1 MNFVSPVSA
10 GLLAFLLAPLLAG
23 AQVPS
28 SETKFSG
35 SVDVTVAEVEVY
47 VTDRDGKPVPDLT
60 KEDFKVTEDGQPA
73 EVTGVSPG
81 TSQRLNLAVFFDQ
94 TTMDTASR
102 NTAIAGLRRFFDTGL
117 RPGDRVLFASWD
129 GSLEIRPE
137 ATADPAVLGVA
148 LDRLGAS
155 APVGLRLAQERNAV
169 QREIVEANPLDEE
182 MGRSMAIAQATT
194 ALENLR
200 IYARQRADETRATF
214 AALQQTLV
222 LLAGLPERKAL
233 LYVGGGPPLKPGAD
247 LFATWQGRFGTLAS
261 SLGFSP
267 LEVSRYDAGPQVQEV
282 VDRANGAGISL
293 FALALPMGGAAA
305 RSDDEDSGRAL
316 RTLAGDTGGR
326 VVTDVANP
334 TSFLELVG
342 RDLGSSYL
350 VGYAP
355 VAGAG
360 GGHKPGG
367 HRIEV
372 VVRGGALVARHREE
386 RREGDPSDP
395 LLRLALAAL
404 WTGTAGEANPL
415 HAELTF
421 DETGKDDL
429 GRLQVAATV
438 VFPLTSLLIQPQ
450 ENFHAGHLTLAVAA
464 RDGKGKISGLPRA
477 EVPVE
482 IPNEHLLSAPGQTA
496 GYRFTLHLNPG
507 ESVVAVALRD
517 DVGGA
522 QGVVRTE
529 FPANQAESEGPG
541 GGVPAPAP
549 VPALV
554 PENPRKT
561 LAPPLRTLPTS
572 GLGVESAALLLSGQE
587 GGEISLGALA
597 LPIPSGDADK
607 TRLLVRVR
615 VDGKTLLAG
624 QTGDALRIEG
634 DLYAMGAGGG
644 VQGSSLVR
652 VEVDLAS
659 ERGRIERDGLDL
671 LGGMDLRPGTY
682 SLRMLVRNL
691 DTGKLAVRNLPL
703 SIPDPATLKDAPLP
717 SPPPAAGDPRPTARM
732 ADLGPLDPPP
742 FPDDAPPPPG
752 PITTASA
759 PAPPPAPVPE
769 TAEGRRLRALA
780 RTAYR
785 QALELLAAGREA
797 EALAATAGF
806 EDSLLLRKEKP
817 VTVERLVEIEIA
829 AVRELAGVDLDSLIP
844 LLRLH
849 QRLYQEA
856 TARQRL
862 QGSTVARTVLLQGV
876 DLLRKEGTGRSLL
889 ARRFLSTFGAQVLR
903 SGVRHQGEQTLRL
916 ALADDPGDEIALLE
930 LAADAERRGDH
941 SAAIPP
947 LEALLQAHGEN
958 REVRLRLAID
968 LGRTGRT
975 ADAER
980 RLTALTAEEIAGW
993 QLSLAYQEL
1002 AHLSLAANH
1011 PEAAERIVRE
1021 GLARLPGDEKL
1032 TLLLADLLERSGK
1045 LAAARQLLNTFHPEG
1060 KEGSGTA
1067 RRRYSTPPEEPLAT
1081 ALATLTQ
1088 EAATRLPALAKAL
1101 EKTAP

>member
-10 GLLAFLLAPLLAG
+10 GLVAFLLAPLLAG

-28 SETKFSG
+28 SETTFSG
-35 SVDVTVAEVEVY
+35 SVDVTAAEVEVY

-60 KEDFKVTEDGQPA
+60 REDFKVTEDGQPA

-94 TTMDTASR
+94 TTMDNASR
-102 NTAIAGLRRFFDTGL
+102 NTAVAGLRRFFESGL
-117 RPGDRVLFASWD
+117 RPGDRILFASWD

-137 ATADPAVLGVA
+137 ATADPAVLGAA

-155 APVGLRLAQERNAV
+155 APSGLKSAQEHNAV

-182 MGRSMAIAQATT
+182 RGRSMAIAQATA

-200 IYARQRADETRATF
+200 GYARQRADETRATF
-214 AALQQTLV
+214 AALQQTLL

-247 LFATWQGRFGTLAS
+247 LFNTWQGRFGPLGS

-267 LEVSRYDAGPQVQEV
+267 IEASRYETGPQVQEV

-293 FALALPMGGAAA
+293 FALALPMGGSGA

-316 RTLAGDTGGR
+316 RTLAADTGGR

-350 VGYAP
+350 VGYTPLA
-355 VAGAG
+355 
-360 GGHKPGG
+360 GHKPGG

-372 VVRGGALVARHREE
+372 TVRGGALVARHREE
-386 RREGDPSDP
+386 RREGDPTDP
-395 LLRLALAAL
+395 LLRLAMAAL

-415 HAELTF
+415 RAELTF
-421 DETGKDDL
+421 EETGKDEL
-429 GRLQVAATV
+429 GRLQVSATV

-450 ENFHAGHLTLAVAA
+450 ENFHAAHLTLAVAA

-482 IPNEHLLSAPGQTA
+482 IPNDHLLSAPGQTA

-522 QGVVRTE
+522 QGVVRAE
-529 FPANQAESEGPG
+529 FPASKAESEGPG
-541 GGVPAPAP
+541 EGAPAPAP
-549 VPALV
+549 VSAPA
-554 PENPRKT
+554 PETPKKT
-561 LAPPLRTLPTS
+561 LAPPLRILPTS

-587 GGEISLGALA
+587 GGEIPLGALA
-597 LPIPSGDADK
+597 LPIPSGEADK

-615 VDGKTLLAG
+615 VDGKALLAG
-624 QTGDALRIEG
+624 QTGDTLRIEG
-634 DLYAMGAGGG
+634 DLYAIGAGGG
-644 VQGSSLVR
+644 VQGSGLAR
-652 VEVDLAS
+652 VDVDFPSQRAV
-659 ERGRIERDGLDL
+659 IERDGLDL

-703 SIPDPATLKDAPLP
+703 TVPDPATLKDAPLP
-717 SPPPAAGDPRPTARM
+717 SPPPAGGDPRPTARI

-752 PITTASA
+752 PVTTASTPA
-759 PAPPPAPVPE
+759 PAPAPLPE
-769 TAEGRRLRALA
+769 PAEGRRLRALA
-780 RTAYR
+780 RAAYR
-785 QALELLAAGREA
+785 QALNLLAAGREA
-797 EALAATAGF
+797 DALAAMVAF

-817 VTVERLVEIEIA
+817 VTVERLVEIEIG
-829 AVRELAGVDLDSLIP
+829 AVRELAGVDLDSLVP

-856 TARQRL
+856 TAQQRL
-862 QGSTVARTVLLQGV
+862 QGSTVARTVFLQGV

-941 SAAIPP
+941 AAAIPP

-975 ADAER
+975 ADAEQ
-980 RLTALTAEEIAGW
+980 RLTALTTEEIAGW

-1002 AHLSLAANH
+1002 ARLSLVANH
-1011 PEAAERIVRE
+1011 TEAAERIVRE

-1081 ALATLTQ
+1081 ILATLTQ